1 MTTHQPTASRE
12 GSPPSLR
19 STRVSAL
26 PPREREILVLVEAG
40 HTSAEIAEQLG
51 LSPRSVDSALERT
64 RQRLGAKTRLHA
76 ALLIQLVPEERDD
89 DADGSAFAA
98 DVADHIDDA
107 LRALIVRLSEGA
119 TVTTAARAAGMSRR
133 SASRR
138 LAELRDRLGAG
149 STSQTVA
156 LACRHLVPGGYPAAS

>member
-1 MTTHQPTASRE
+1 MKTASSGRANPA
-12 GSPPSLR
+12 S
-19 STRVSAL
+19 SAHVISVMAI
-26 PPREREILVLVEAG
+26 PRREREILTLVEAG
-40 HTSAEIAEQLG
+40 CTSVEIAEQLG

-98 DVADHIDDA
+98 DVADHVDDA

-149 STSQTVA
+149 STSQTVV
-156 LACRHLVPGGYPAAS
+156 LACRHLVPGGYRAAS